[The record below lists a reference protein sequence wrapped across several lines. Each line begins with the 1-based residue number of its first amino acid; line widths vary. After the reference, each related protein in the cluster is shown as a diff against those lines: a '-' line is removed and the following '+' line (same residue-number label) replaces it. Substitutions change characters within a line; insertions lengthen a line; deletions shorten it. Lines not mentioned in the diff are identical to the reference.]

1 MDGQHICIINNFDVT
16 DLHYKMCL
24 YNEIYRRWRV
34 TLNASIMQRPSSC
47 LQLLLLKMLL
57 GHLSDPP
64 ILTPNH
70 STNPNRKRPERPK
83 KALILRHLLVLQ
95 RYDIKALII
104 VRQL

>member
-1 MDGQHICIINNFDVT
+1 
-16 DLHYKMCL
+16 MCL
-24 YNEIYRRWRV
+24 YNNIYRRWRV

-70 STNPNRKRPERPK
+70 STNPIHKRPKRPK
-83 KALILRHLLVLQ
+83 KSLSIEALAGLAAV
-95 RYDIKALII
+95 
-104 VRQL
+104 